1 MPITRTR
8 IGKLSHSDTILYEI
22 YMLRFACSRLI
33 REQWE
38 HERDAWVYL
47 ESFLVHY
54 RNLIEFLGKPVNR
67 LRQGDIHITNIWTL
81 EGLAAPNWVN
91 TVQGQ
96 GQALFTKYEEQDDRV
111 SRYLQHCTTKR
122 IDAKDW
128 PIDEMNN
135 AIEPLLTQVEGILQP
150 ANQLLQPVPAVQI
163 WVPHAASTTVATATT
178 AAVLL
183 PKPTNSIT

>member
-22 YMLRFACSRLI
+22 YMLRFACSQLI
-33 REQWE
+33 RQQWE

-67 LRQGDIHITNIWTL
+67 LRQGDIHITNISTV
-81 EGLAAPNWVN
+81 EGLAAPNWVI
-91 TVQGQ
+91 TVHGQ
-96 GQALFTKYEEQDDRV
+96 GQALFTKYEEQDDHI

-150 ANQLLQPVPAVQI
+150 ANQLLQPVPAVQMWI
-163 WVPHAASTTVATATT
+163 PHAASTTVATATT
-178 AAVLL
+178 AAAVL
-183 PKPTNSIT
+183 PNPTNSIT